1 MLEQG
6 KVANRVALAK
16 RMGLTPGAVT
26 RILKLVELSPDIQQF
41 LAALKTKE
49 EVRGFPIKD
58 VGQLAA
64 LPVEKQQAEFT
75 KMRQRLSMRL

>member
-16 RMGLTPGAVT
+16 RMGITPGAVT

-41 LAALKTKE
+41 LASLKTKE
-49 EVRGFPIKD
+49 DLRSFPIKE
-58 VGQLAA
+58 VGRLAI
-64 LPVEKQQAEFT
+64 LPVDRQRTEFT
-75 KMRQRLSMRL
+75 KMRQHHSMRI